1 VFVILFA
8 AVPTGSPFVHPLRGA
23 GVEPESTVTTCYR
36 HPAVESHVRCT
47 RCDRHICPDCMREA
61 SVGHQCVECV
71 RQGARSV
78 RQARTAFGGR
88 ITAAPVVTYVLIGLN
103 VLAYLGELVRPSVV
117 DRFEMLGRGLLGPDG
132 GHYVWVAGY
141 PSAYHP
147 EGVVDGEWY
156 RLLTG
161 AFLHLPPTGGTFG
174 ILHIVM
180 NMVSLWNIGRAVEF
194 QLGRIRYVTLY
205 LLSALGG
212 SVLVLLLAPDTPT
225 LGASGAIFGL
235 GAAYYVMARRLGAD
249 MSQVNRF
256 MAGLLLWLLV
266 SAGLTSWQG
275 HLGGLLAGAVVTV
288 AYAYAP
294 RDRRRTLVQAGAC
307 VALLALLV
315 IVAMAKV
322 AELTV

>member
-1 VFVILFA
+1 M
-8 AVPTGSPFVHPLRGA
+8 
-23 GVEPESTVTTCYR
+23 EPESAVTTCYR
-36 HPAVESHVRCT
+36 HPKVESHVRCT
-47 RCDRHICPDCMREA
+47 RCDRYICPDCMREA
-61 SVGHQCVECV
+61 AVGHQCVECV
-71 RQGARSV
+71 KEGARSV

-88 ITAAPVVTYVLIGLN
+88 ITGVPLVTYVLIGLN
-103 VLAYLGELVRPSVV
+103 VLAYLGELVRSSVV
-117 DRFEMLGRGLLGPDG
+117 DRFEMLGRGLVGPDG
-132 GHYVWVAGY
+132 GHYVWQADY
-141 PSAYHP
+141 PPGYHP

-161 AFLHLPPTGGTFG
+161 AFLHLPVAEGTFG

-194 QLGRIRYVTLY
+194 QLGRIRYVALY

-212 SVLVLLLAPDTPT
+212 SVLVLLIAPDTPT

-249 MSQVNRF
+249 MRSVNRF
-256 MAGLLLWLLV
+256 MAGLLLWLLI

-275 HLGGLLAGAVVTV
+275 HLGGLLAGGAVTL

-294 RDRRRTLVQAGAC
+294 RDRRRNLVQAGTC
-307 VALLALLV
+307 VAVLALLV
-315 IVAMAKV
+315 ILSLAKV

>member
-1 VFVILFA
+1 M
-8 AVPTGSPFVHPLRGA
+8 
-23 GVEPESTVTTCYR
+23 EPESTVTTCYR

-47 RCDRHICPDCMREA
+47 RCDRYICPDCMREA
-61 SVGHQCVECV
+61 SVGHQCAECV
-71 RQGARSV
+71 REGARSV
-78 RQARTAFGGR
+78 RQPRTAFGGR
-88 ITAAPVVTYVLIGLN
+88 ITTAPVVTYVLVALN
-103 VLAYLGELVRPSVV
+103 VLAYVGELVRPSVV
-117 DRFEMLGRGLLGPDG
+117 DRFEMLGRGLAGPDG

-141 PSAYHP
+141 PPAYHP

-180 NMVSLWNIGRAVEF
+180 NMVSLWNIGRVVEV

-212 SVLVLLLAPDTPT
+212 SVLVLLIAPDTPT

-256 MAGLLLWLLV
+256 IAGLLLWLLV

-275 HLGGLLAGAVVTV
+275 HLGGLLAGGVVTL

-294 RDRRRTLVQAGAC
+294 RDQRRTLVQAGAC

-315 IVAMAKV
+315 ILAMARV
-322 AELTV
+322 TELTV